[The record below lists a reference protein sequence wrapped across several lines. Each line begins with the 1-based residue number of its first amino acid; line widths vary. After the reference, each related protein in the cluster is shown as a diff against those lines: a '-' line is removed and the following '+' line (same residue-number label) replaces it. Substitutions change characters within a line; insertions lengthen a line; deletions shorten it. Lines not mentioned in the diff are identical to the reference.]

1 MSGNCLVIGD
11 LNLDLIFTGIKGSP
25 ELGTEITAKSYSID
39 IGGSGGVFSTILSGL
54 GISTYIVSKIGNDG
68 FADFIKDKLKSFGVK
83 IDKLVIESNRCTG
96 ITVSLSYAE
105 DKYQFSSVKLLEEFG
120 INDIVFK
127 DIKNVGHV
135 HFSSYYIMTGL
146 HNNYLKII
154 KNIKSYYDNVTFSMD
169 TNDDP
174 KNKWGKE
181 IYNILNNIDIFFVNK
196 KEALMITK
204 KSKVEDALNK
214 LGKEVK
220 IVIIKLGSNGYIA
233 KDGNDIYKGESL
245 NVNYKDSTAAG
256 DNFDAGFI
264 YGFINNLGVKKSLN
278 IANICGAKSVEYI
291 GGVGG
296 KQKFV
301 KVKKLIGKVI

>member
-11 LNLDLIFTGIKGSP
+11 LNLDLVFTGIKGSP
-25 ELGTEITAKSYSID
+25 ELGTEITAQSYSID

-54 GISTYIVSKIGNDG
+54 GISTYIISKVGNDG

-83 IDKLVIESNRCTG
+83 IDKLVVESNQCTG
-96 ITVSLSYAE
+96 ITVSLSYTE
-105 DKYQFSSVKLLEEFG
+105 DKYQFSSVKLLEEFRM
-120 INDIVFK
+120 NDIVFE
-127 DIKNVGHV
+127 DIKDVGHV

-146 HNNYLKII
+146 HNDYLKII

-181 IYNILNNIDIFFVNK
+181 IYSILNNIDIFFVNK

-204 KSKVEDALNK
+204 KSGVEDALNK

-233 KDGNDIYKGESL
+233 KDDNDIYKGESL

-301 KVKKLIGKVI
+301 KVKKLIGKVL

>member
-1 MSGNCLVIGD
+1 
-11 LNLDLIFTGIKGSP
+11 
-25 ELGTEITAKSYSID
+25 
-39 IGGSGGVFSTILSGL
+39 
-54 GISTYIVSKIGNDG
+54 
-68 FADFIKDKLKSFGVK
+68 
-83 IDKLVIESNRCTG
+83 
-96 ITVSLSYAE
+96 
-105 DKYQFSSVKLLEEFG
+105 
-120 INDIVFK
+120 
-127 DIKNVGHV
+127 
-135 HFSSYYIMTGL
+135 MTGL
-146 HNNYLKII
+146 HNDYLKII

-181 IYNILNNIDIFFVNK
+181 IYGILNNIDVFFVNK

-204 KSKVEDALNK
+204 KTNIEDALDK

-264 YGFINNLGVKKSLN
+264 YGFINNLGVKVYWWCRGK
-278 IANICGAKSVEYI
+278 AKVCQS
-291 GGVGG
+291 
-296 KQKFV
+296 
-301 KVKKLIGKVI
+301 